1 MDIFHELT
9 MTLKYEH
16 WAETWLGQSDEA
28 FIDEFYNKLKLLI
41 GNLWLLWAVFSMK
54 IVSKC

>member
-1 MDIFHELT
+1 